1 MNTFMNK
8 LVKFTNDAKYI
19 KKKGKKEKTKRF
31 KYDKS
36 GWPRIQVWT
45 SDRSYSLS
53 RTESPASILGH
64 STITCR
70 SASKLFKVPFF
81 PFNKKIIHPSHN

>member
-36 GWPRIQVWT
+36 GWPRMQVWT
-45 SDRSYSLS
+45 S
-53 RTESPASILGH
+53 TETPASILSH